1 MPTIRPFRA
10 LRYDPEVVGDIALVV
25 SPPDVVASPAEV
37 QALLARHPKNIA
49 RLDVPTDQLGDGPD
63 ERYRRAARTFAAW
76 RSDGTFHRDRR
87 PSLYAYEQVPAGPG
101 SDGVRT
107 WRGFFGRLR
116 LEASAPGSIAVPLEA
131 IDDARTE
138 DRYRLLRA
146 SGANV
151 SPVVGIFR
159 DEAGRADVLLR
170 SIAERI
176 PDVDIVRD
184 DGTRHRL
191 WVVPDVAAE
200 RVDGARAAVDTG
212 GDTGLAGIAEEL
224 IAAAG
229 SGPIRIV
236 DGHDQYAAA
245 LRYRD
250 ERRTGHVDDGDAPFD
265 FVLALLLGIAGP
277 DDPTDLRPR
286 ALCGLVVNPH
296 EW

>member
-10 LRYDPEVVGDIALVV
+10 LRYDPEVVGDLAFVV
-25 SPPDVVASPAEV
+25 SPLDALASPAEV

-49 RLDVPTDQLGDGPD
+49 RLDVPTDELGDGPD

-87 PSLYAYEQVPAGPG
+87 PSLYAYEQTAVVPG
-101 SDGVRT
+101 SDGARV

-116 LEASAPGSIAVPLEA
+116 LESGAPGSIELPLEP

-151 SPVVGIFR
+151 SPVVGLFR
-159 DEAGRADVLLR
+159 DDAGRADVLLR
-170 SIAERI
+170 SIAERT
-176 PDVDIVRD
+176 PDVDIVLD

-191 WVVPDVAAE
+191 WVVPDVAAG
-200 RVDGARAAVDTG
+200 RADGAPAAVDAG
-212 GDTGLAGIAEEL
+212 GDTGLAGVADGL

-236 DGHDQYAAA
+236 DGHDRYAAA

-265 FVLALLLGIAGP
+265 FVLALLFGIAGP
-277 DDPTDLRPR
+277 HEPTDLRPR
-286 ALCGLVVNPH
+286 ALGGLVVNPH